1 MMSRDGL
8 KCEQLTRERWWATMK
23 VRYTIPYSGADLR
36 LLPEAVE
43 IRRRMGLNAGDI
55 LEIREAHGDYV
66 FHKHVQD
73 SPFDSYVGYL
83 KADTTDTDNL
93 INDMRGSK

>member
-1 MMSRDGL
+1 MDRVYKAKITSKG
-8 KCEQLTRERWWATMK
+8 Q
-23 VRYTIPYSGADLR
+23 VTIPI
-36 LLPEAVE
+36 E